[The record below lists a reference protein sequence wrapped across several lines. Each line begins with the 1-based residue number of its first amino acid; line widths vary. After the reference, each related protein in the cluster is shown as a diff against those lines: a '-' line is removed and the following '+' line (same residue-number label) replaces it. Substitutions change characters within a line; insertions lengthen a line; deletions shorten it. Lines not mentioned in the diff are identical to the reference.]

1 MEPLVKQKDH
11 PAWACW
17 KTHVDLLAFLVRHS
31 FDPATGPAEVDKR
44 VAAFDDAF
52 ELVHE
57 WKGTHEKP
65 KMHPFK
71 HLSESLQEFGPFRGF
86 WCFSWEGFLQV
97 TATGPPASPHDAR
110 MPHLPKELPSL
121 AATTFSQVLKK
132 MFEMTNYKSAAY
144 NVGTFWAAKVVLHYR
159 DPRRRSWY
167 EDSVSPDGAFDMDVQ
182 QIAKDSSLLKLVL
195 QGEVPIGIRMLSSV
209 SRGPDTVSVGDWVL
223 VQQDTTNMVGLVK
236 DMIQTLLERDGQVVR
251 VVRMLLSCVA
261 EAFVGSYAELFS
273 EAAPATSASLVAFEY
288 VHLTVVRCTPS
299 VDERRR
305 FVL

>member
-1 MEPLVKQKDH
+1 MEPLVQQKEH

-17 KTHVDLLAFLVRHS
+17 KTHVDLVAFLVRHS

-97 TATGPPASPHDAR
+97 SATLLPTQRAR
-110 MPHLPKELPSL
+110 ASL
-121 AATTFSQVLKK
+121 ARRAALTCCIMFSQVLKK

-144 NVGTFWAAKVVLHYR
+144 NVGTFWAAKAVLHYR
-159 DPRRRSWY
+159 DPRRRSWH
-167 EDSVSPDGAFDMDVQ
+167 EDSVEPDGAFDTDVQ
-182 QIAKDSSLLKLVL
+182 QIANHSSLVQLVIRE
-195 QGEVPIGIRMLSSV
+195 GELPIGVRMLSSV

-223 VQQDTTNMVGLVK
+223 VQKDATNMVGLVK
-236 DMIQTLLERDGQVVR
+236 DMLQALLERDEQVVR

-261 EAFVGSYAELFS
+261 EAGVGSYTELWS
-273 EAAPATSASLVAFEY
+273 VAAPATSASVVRLEY
-288 VHLTVVRCTPS
+288 VHLTVVRCTC
-299 VDERRR
+299 VDDERRR
-305 FVL
+305 YVLG